1 MDYLNVCYLHTSDE
15 ELKFEWIRWNENQIN
30 MKYDHVFTCI
40 IEVQELDSE
49 LDSESAHNQV
59 FKSKS

>member
-1 MDYLNVCYLHTSDE
+1 MKWKSD
-15 ELKFEWIRWNENQIN
+15 
-30 MKYDHVFTCI
+30 KYYVHVFTCI

-49 LDSESAHNQV
+49 LDSESAHNQI